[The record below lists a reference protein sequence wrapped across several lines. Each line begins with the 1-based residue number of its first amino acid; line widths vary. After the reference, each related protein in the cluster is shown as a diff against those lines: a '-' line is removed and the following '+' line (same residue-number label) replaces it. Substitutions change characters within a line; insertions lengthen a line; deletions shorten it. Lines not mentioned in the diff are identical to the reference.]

1 MPLKPEPESYC
12 NGSGLN
18 ALSRNF
24 KQTCTLISKLQ
35 LSDIKNYYYLL
46 VLFWNQRVVFLF
58 KKKKDHILDIKYYFM
73 ISEIISFDVK
83 ELFFNQIFDFKS
95 VDWNA
100 AKILRHS
107 IYNDIKQIDEM
118 LNW

>member
-1 MPLKPEPESYC
+1 MYIDIKTSIIWYQKLLLLTSTVLKSESC
-12 NGSGLN
+12 
-18 ALSRNF
+18 F
-24 KQTCTLISKLQ
+24 LISK
-35 LSDIKNYYYLL
+35 
-46 VLFWNQRVVFLF
+46 
-58 KKKKDHILDIKYYFM
+58 KDQILDIKYYFM

-107 IYNDIKQIDEM
+107 IYYDIKQIDEM

>member
-24 KQTCTLISKLQ
+24 KQTCTLISKLH
-35 LSDIKNYYYLL
+35 LL
-46 VLFWNQRVVFLF
+46 LLLTSTVLKSESCFLIS
-58 KKKKDHILDIKYYFM
+58 KKDQILDIKYYFM

-83 ELFFNQIFDFKS
+83 ELF
-95 VDWNA
+95 
-100 AKILRHS
+100 
-107 IYNDIKQIDEM
+107 
-118 LNW
+118 